1 MNMMILC
8 TTDFSKKE
16 IEEIYSNAAVLGVS
30 PDEFIRQAVALLV
43 KKTIEAS
50 N

>member
-1 MNMMILC
+1 MNMTILC
-8 TTDFSKKE
+8 TTDFSKEE
-16 IEEIYSNAAVLGVS
+16 IEDILSNAEVIGVS

-43 KKTIEAS
+43 KKTNEAS

>member
-1 MNMMILC
+1 MNMTILC
-8 TTDFSKKE
+8 TTNFSKKE
-16 IEEIYSNAAVLGVS
+16 IEDIFSNAEALGVS

-43 KKTIEAS
+43 KKTNEAS